1 MNMQAPLRL
10 EQSSRPLED
19 RLSLVTGSTGGIGLG
34 TARALAAAGSSVML
48 DGLDKIEQIAEAHSI
63 ELGALSVF
71 LSSDAALSITGTALP
86 VGGGCTAH

>member
-19 RLSLVTGSTGGIGLG
+19 RLSLVTGSTGGIGLR
-34 TARALAAAGSSVML
+34 TARALSAAGSAVML
-48 DGLDKIEQIAEAHSI
+48 NGLGKTEQIAEAQSI

-71 LSSDAALSITGTALP
+71 LASDAAASFTGTALP
-86 VGGGCTAH
+86 VGDGWTAH